1 MKSEKLS
8 NILKKNGFKNIEL
21 DSIIESK
28 HILKRSG
35 GNFRQYLFSFY
46 DQNYTEYALRS
57 DLSIASVIK
66 FISDKNQKKT
76 KWSYSGEAYRKQNKN
91 NKSPVIKQTGF
102 EIFNSNTKGED
113 DFEVIKTSLEIFKKS
128 KFKKCELNLSNI
140 EIFHVLVNKL
150 IHLPLRW
157 REKIKRHY
165 SREVYFDQL
174 LKKLSDNKDIDPKI
188 VEKDKKLAEKFRKKD
203 LNTSFSG
210 RTLKDILER
219 FDLKNYQDP
228 RNLSNKKS
236 VKIIKD
242 YLKISCPIEKAP
254 KILNNFFKKNN
265 LNIFISPDYFPIK
278 KNNIKNT
285 KVIFNTNINRTVNYY
300 TGMTFNIQVKLNNK
314 KEVFSSGGRF
324 DSLIKDL
331 GNKRNLNGV
340 GAAIN
345 RSIL

>member
-102 EIFNSNTKGED
+102 EIFNSNSKAED

-128 KFKKCELNLSNI
+128 EFKKCELNLSNI
-140 EIFHVLVNKL
+140 EIFHVLINKL
-150 IHLPLRW
+150 TNLPLRW

-165 SREVYFDQL
+165 SREFYFEQL

-188 VEKDKKLAEKFRKKD
+188 VEQDKKFAEKLGKKD
-203 LNTSFSG
+203 LNTSYSG
-210 RTLKDILER
+210 RILIDILDR

-242 YLKISCPIEKAP
+242 YLKITYPIEKAP
-254 KILNNFFKKNN
+254 RYLNNFFKKNN
-265 LNIFISPDYFPIK
+265 LNIFISSDYFPIK
-278 KNNIKNT
+278 KNNIKDT
-285 KVIFNTNINRTVNYY
+285 RVYFSTNINRSVSYY
-300 TGMTFNIQVKLNNK
+300 TGMTFNIQVKVNK
-314 KEVFSSGGRF
+314 KKLNFLSGGRF
-324 DSLIKDL
+324 DNLIKNL
-331 GNKRNLNGV
+331 GNKTDMPAV